1 MLTLPLFFYF
11 FFLLWSV
18 CTDGGRNPNFN
29 QILTFELRE
38 EPYVFEVEVYDNDPL
53 KDDKLAHGL

>member
-1 MLTLPLFFYF
+1 MPSLHA
-11 FFLLWSV
+11 
-18 CTDGGRNPNFN
+18 DGGRNPNFN

-38 EPYVFEVEVYDNDPL
+38 EPYVFEVEVYDNDPM